1 MKAAVLT
8 ASLLAEQHHWWM
20 IQEGESAAATE
31 GAAPIHSLSQNHVLL
46 PPKEELQQGKTRTGE
61 ARRNPK

>member
-31 GAAPIHSLSQNHVLL
+31 GAAPTHSLSQNHVLL
-46 PPKEELQQGKTRTGE
+46 PPKEEFQQGKTRTGE